1 MGRPSSI
8 RRLPTDLRE
17 ALEAWLRDKRLTQV
31 EAAERLNA
39 FLAERELPQVSRRA
53 VNRYARSMD
62 KVGERMRQSREMADS
77 WIAKLGAQPSGR
89 VGDLVISMMTTLVY
103 EINLKLQDAEIDAD
117 SLPGLSRQ
125 LRELSLTTQR
135 LQRASKVSAEREL
148 QIREEERREAA
159 EELARRAESEA
170 GASGSVS
177 AERLRQ
183 IAREVYGVK

>member
-77 WIAKLGAQPSGR
+77 WIARLGEQPSGR

-103 EINLKLQDAEIDAD
+103 EINLKLQDAEIDVD

-125 LRELSLTTQR
+125 LRELSLTVQR

-159 EELARRAESEA
+159 EDLARRAESEA

-183 IAREVYGVK
+183 IAREVYGVG

>member
-39 FLAERELPQVSRRA
+39 FLGERELPQVSRRA

-62 KVGERMRQSREMADS
+62 KVGERMRQSREMADA

-148 QIREEERREAA
+148 QIREAERKKAAEEAA
-159 EELARRAESEA
+159 EEAGKAAAEHGLSSETADAIRRQVL
-170 GASGSVS
+170 G
-177 AERLRQ
+177 
-183 IAREVYGVK
+183 IA